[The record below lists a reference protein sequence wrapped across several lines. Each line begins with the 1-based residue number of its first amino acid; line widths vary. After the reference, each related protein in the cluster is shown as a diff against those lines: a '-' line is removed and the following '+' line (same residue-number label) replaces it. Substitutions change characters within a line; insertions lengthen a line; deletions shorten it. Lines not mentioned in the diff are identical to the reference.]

1 VVEKVKTQKNKKN
14 ETDVEIHFRKIWNGF
29 RHPFHKKQ
37 KKNNETDVKICF
49 KKMWNGSRHPFH
61 KKI

>member
-37 KKNNETDVKICF
+37 KKN
-49 KKMWNGSRHPFH
+49 
-61 KKI
+61 